1 MEKISVIIVNWNVA
15 ELFLRCIKSVLDTK
29 YPNLELILI
38 DNNSNKVPKIP
49 KDPRI
54 TFIQNK
60 SNIGLPQAWNQ
71 ALKIVTGD
79 YVLILNPDTRLPKD
93 FFEKSILL
101 LKNDPKIGVMGPK
114 LIDPD
119 GTPQGSVSHEIKII
133 NAIREFWFGQK
144 GTFEKYI
151 PTENHPLEVDTVSGA
166 CMFIPKSVIQK
177 IGLFTEKVFM
187 YYEEK
192 DYCRRVRRAGLKVVF
207 DPNITIVH
215 EHGQSSVQNPKVK
228 RYIIQ
233 ASKWYNGLPKY
244 YILWFI
250 MWTSQKFKKIIA
262 AILPHKP

>member
-1 MEKISVIIVNWNVA
+1 MEKVSVIIVNWNVT
-15 ELFLRCIKSVLDTK
+15 ELFLHCIESVFDTK

-38 DNNSNKVPKIP
+38 DNGSKTKPKIP
-49 KDPRI
+49 NDPRI
-54 TFIQNK
+54 TFIQNG
-60 SNIGLPQAWNQ
+60 SGIGLPQAWNQ
-71 ALKIVTGD
+71 ALKIITGN

-93 FFEKSILL
+93 FFEKSIAL
-101 LKNDPKIGVMGPK
+101 LKSDPLIGIMGPK
-114 LIDPD
+114 FTDHD
-119 GTPQGSVSHEIKII
+119 GTPQGSVSHEISIL
-133 NAIREFWFGQK
+133 NAIREFWLGQK
-144 GTFEKYI
+144 GSFEKYI
-151 PTENHPLEVDTVSGA
+151 PDENYPLEVDTVSGA
-166 CMFIPKSVIQK
+166 CMFMPRSVIEK

-228 RYIIQ
+228 EYIVQ

-250 MWTSQKFKKIIA
+250 MWTSQKVEKIRQQFI
-262 AILPHKP
+262 H